1 MKQRSILTLARQA
14 HRLGQPRRWAP
25 PAIIGT
31 GLLAALLEGAGLVL
45 FIPLLQSLGAP
56 GTGAGGMLG
65 AVGRAFEAIPASQR
79 TAWLVAIL
87 CLIILANNA
96 VNLANTGITRHMDGD
111 VAHRLRTRIFE
122 QTLSSCID
130 YRPGFRRADIAST
143 LSTNSWRVASALA
156 LFYRI
161 AVSTV
166 TIAVFLAFM
175 TAISAR
181 LTLCALL
188 FMLLAAAIM
197 RAATRRADTIGQEV
211 VRENKEFGLRMWEGM
226 HSLQLIRAFGR
237 EPYEEKRFRSASDR
251 VRRRLLSL
259 DLLWALPGSISE
271 VAIVVL
277 IGGLILAA
285 DRVGVGIAAL
295 AGFLSLLYRLQ
306 GPVREL
312 MQSKVAV
319 DGLAASVE
327 DVAEFLDASKRPHLA
342 DGTRPAPA
350 LRTGIVF
357 RNVSFR
363 YAADEP
369 RALSDVS
376 FTIPAGRTTA
386 IVGRSGA
393 GKSTIFSLL
402 LRFHDP
408 EHGEILV
415 EGEPLPS
422 LRLAEWRSRLSLMSQ
437 DVQMF
442 NDTIAANIGYGRADA
457 TCERIAR
464 AAAIAHADEFITTL
478 PHGYET
484 VVGDHGLRLSGGQRQ
499 RIALAR
505 AVLRDPDLLL
515 LDEATNALDAE
526 AEQAFQQALERYS
539 HDRTVVVIAHR
550 LSTVRNADK
559 VIVMGGG
566 RVLEQGPPGELIRD
580 TGVFARMLD
589 LQQGRQAPV
598 ARERV

>member
-1 MKQRSILTLARQA
+1 MKRRSFLALARQA
-14 HRLGQPRRWAP
+14 HRLGRPHRWAP
-25 PAIIGT
+25 LAIIGF
-31 GLLAALLEGAGLVL
+31 GLLAALLEGMGLVL

-56 GTGAGGMLG
+56 STDVGGLLG
-65 AVGRAFEAIPASQR
+65 AVARVFEPVPADQR

-87 CLIILANNA
+87 CLIILAKNA
-96 VNLANTGITRHMDGD
+96 VNLANTAVTRHMDGD

-161 AVSTV
+161 AVSAV
-166 TIAVFLAFM
+166 TIVVFLALM
-175 TAISAR
+175 TAISAS

-211 VRENKEFGLRMWEGM
+211 VRENKEFGQRMWESM

-237 EPYEEKRFRSASDR
+237 EPYEEERFRSASDR

-271 VAIVVL
+271 VAIVML

-285 DRVGVGIAAL
+285 DQAGVGIAAL

-306 GPVREL
+306 GPAREL

-327 DVAEFLDASKRPHLA
+327 DVAEILDASGQLHLV

-350 LRTGIVF
+350 LRTEIAF
-357 RNVSFR
+357 SDISFR
-363 YAADEP
+363 YAPEEP
-369 RALSDVS
+369 WALSDVS
-376 FTIPAGRTTA
+376 FTIPVGRTTA

-408 EHGEILV
+408 ERGAILID
-415 EGEPLPS
+415 GEPLPS

-442 NDTIAANIGYGRADA
+442 NDTIAVNIGYGRADA
-457 TCERIAR
+457 GQERIAQ
-464 AAAIAHADEFITTL
+464 AATIARADEFIAGL

-484 VVGDHGLRLSGGQRQ
+484 IVGDHGLRLSGGQRQ

-515 LDEATNALDAE
+515 LDEATNALDVE

-566 RVLEQGPPGELIRD
+566 RVLEQGPPDELIRD
-580 TGVFARMLD
+580 AGVFARMLD
-589 LQQGRQAPV
+589 LQQGRDAPF

>member
-1 MKQRSILTLARQA
+1 MRRRSLLTLARQA
-14 HRLGQPRRWAP
+14 NRLGRPRRWTA
-25 PAIIGT
+25 PAIIGM
-31 GLLAALLEGAGLVL
+31 GLLAALLEGLGLVL

-56 GTGAGGMLG
+56 DTSAGGMLG
-65 AVGRAFEAIPASQR
+65 AVGRAFESIPADQR

-87 CLIILANNA
+87 CLIIVAKNA
-96 VNLANTGITRHMDGD
+96 VNLANIAVTRHMDGD
-111 VAHRLRTRIFE
+111 VAHRLRARIFS
-122 QTLSSCID
+122 QTLGSCID

-143 LSTNSWRVASALA
+143 LSTNSWRVANALA

-161 AVSTV
+161 VVSAV
-166 TIAVFLAFM
+166 TIVVFLAFM
-175 TAISAR
+175 TAISPK

-188 FMLLAAAIM
+188 FMLVAAAIM
-197 RAATRRADTIGQEV
+197 RAATRRADTIGQQV
-211 VRENKEFGLRMWEGM
+211 VHENKEFGQRMWESM

-237 EPYEEKRFRSASDR
+237 EPYEEERFRHASDR

-271 VAIVVL
+271 VAIVML

-285 DRVGVGIAAL
+285 NQAEVGIAAL

-306 GPVREL
+306 GPAREL

-327 DVAEFLDASKRPHLA
+327 DVADVLRESERPHLA
-342 DGTRPAPA
+342 DGHRPAPA
-350 LRTGIVF
+350 LHAGIAF
-357 RNVSFR
+357 HDVSFR
-363 YAADEP
+363 YAEDEP
-369 RALSDVS
+369 WALRSVS
-376 FTIPAGRTTA
+376 FTIPAGKTTA

-415 EGEPLPS
+415 DGQPLPS

-437 DVQMF
+437 DVQLF

-457 TCERIAR
+457 GREQITEAASIAR
-464 AAAIAHADEFITTL
+464 ADEFITAL
-478 PHGYET
+478 PDGYQT
-484 VVGDHGLRLSGGQRQ
+484 AVGDHGLRLSGGQRQ

-505 AVLRDPDLLL
+505 AILRDPDLLL
-515 LDEATNALDAE
+515 LDEATNALDVE

-539 HDRTVVVIAHR
+539 HNRTVVVIAHR

-559 VIVMGGG
+559 VIVLGGG

-580 TGVFARMLD
+580 AGVFARMLD
-589 LQQGRQAPV
+589 LQQGREAPL